1 MTQLALSLQKTG
13 KNLQYPHLMWE
24 KFSAR
29 GYTAAMGDNSN
40 TPLGTPPPALLD
52 AVEKLLRPLVRL
64 LLSYQ
69 ITYPQLAAM
78 LKSIYVDVADTEFK
92 VNDRRQSDSRINLL
106 TGIHRKDVKRLRT
119 ETHATGLP
127 PAAVSTG
134 AQLIARWL
142 ADSAFSDAH
151 GKPKP
156 LSIRPDSNSDAEFDR
171 LVSTVVKQ
179 DIRPRVILDEWLRL
193 GIAHLEN
200 EQVVLNTGAFTPQQ
214 GFDEKAFFFG
224 KNLQDHIAAGTHN
237 LLGHKPSYFDR
248 SVYYDGLS
256 QQAVSE
262 LSELANQLGMEALT
276 AMNKA
281 ALAYQ
286 QRDAGAEETRPHS
299 ARSEPRFRINFG
311 IFNYN
316 AELTEQVTDKSD
328 ERPVERPGE

>member
-1 MTQLALSLQKTG
+1 MLA
-13 KNLQYPHLMWE
+13 E
-24 KFSAR
+24 R
-29 GYTAAMGDNSN
+29 GYTAPMSNHTN
-40 TPLGTPPPALLD
+40 TPPGAPPPALLD
-52 AVEKLLRPLVRL
+52 ALEKLLRPLVRL

-78 LKSIYVDVADTEFK
+78 LKSIYVDVADQEFK
-92 VNDRRQSDSRINLL
+92 VSGKRQSDSRINLL
-106 TGIHRKDVKRLRT
+106 TGIHRKDVKRLRA
-119 ETHATGLP
+119 EAHPAGLP
-127 PAAVSTG
+127 PATVSTG

-142 ADSAFSDAH
+142 GDTAFSDDE
-151 GKPKP
+151 GKPRP
-156 LSIRPDSNSDAEFDR
+156 LSTRPDSSGEAEFDR

-262 LSELANQLGMEALT
+262 LGELANQLGMEALT

-286 QRDAGAEETRPHS
+286 QRDAVDLNATEQHQRAATG
-299 ARSEPRFRINFG
+299 EPRFRINFG
-311 IFNYN
+311 VFNYN
-316 AELTEQVTDKSD
+316 AAVTDQANDKYEETLPKD
-328 ERPVERPGE
+328 